1 MLERPRSGRRA
12 RPSHVAL
19 GVLAAVE
26 AAVTPYLVRPPCIV
40 PFSGGRDSSLVLAC
54 AARVAARES
63 LPPPIPLT
71 LRFPYASTK
80 EDSWQDLVVSY
91 LGLDDWLRVDLTDEL
106 DYVGAVAA
114 SGLDRHGVLYPPNI
128 HIVTLCARYAEGG
141 SVLTGD
147 GGDSVFGAW
156 PWSEVANILAGRARP
171 RPNHLRTFAHAAA
184 PAWLRA
190 EVLRRRQPLLLPW
203 LREPWR
209 REAAMLVARNH
220 VTEPRTW
227 SARVRA
233 VGEMRAY
240 RASQASAE
248 ILGRDCG
255 VRVVAPLL
263 DQAVLD
269 SIARAGGLTGWG
281 DRTATMRS
289 LFAHVLPSALLERRG
304 KATFGP
310 TFHGRESRAFA
321 ERWDG
326 RSGIDPDLVDAEVL
340 RQAWLADEP
349 PFASAML
356 LQSAWLASEGAP
368 AGTISCLGADHA

>member
-1 MLERPRSGRRA
+1 MLESAGEAERAPRG
-12 RPSHVAL
+12 HVAL
-19 GVLAAVE
+19 GVLEALE
-26 AAVTPYLVRPPCIV
+26 AAVAPYLACPPCIV

-54 AARVAARES
+54 AARAAARQR

-80 EDSWQDLVVSY
+80 EDSWQELVVSY
-91 LGLDDWLRVDLTDEL
+91 LSLDDWVRVDLTDEL

-156 PWSEVANILAGRARP
+156 PWSEVANVLGGRVRLRP
-171 RPNHLRTFAHAAA
+171 THLRAFAHAVA
-184 PAWLRA
+184 PTGLRA
-190 EVLRRRQPLLLPW
+190 EVLRRRHPLLLPW
-203 LREPWR
+203 VREPWR
-209 REAAMLVARNH
+209 RRAAKLIARDH
-220 VTEPRTW
+220 ATEPRAW

-233 VGEMRAY
+233 IGHARAY
-240 RASQASAE
+240 RASRSSAE
-248 ILGRDCG
+248 LLGRDCG
-255 VRVVAPLL
+255 VRVGAPLL
-263 DQAVLD
+263 DQAVLE
-269 SIARAGGLTGWG
+269 SIARAGGRTGWG
-281 DRTATMRS
+281 DRTQTMRS
-289 LFAHVLPSALLERRG
+289 LFAHVLPSALIERRG

-310 TFHGRESRAFA
+310 TFHGSESRAFA
-321 ERWDG
+321 QRWDG

-349 PFASAML
+349 PFTTAML
-356 LQSAWLASEGAP
+356 LQSAWLASEGTP
-368 AGTISCLGADHA
+368 AGTISCLGADPA